1 MAFNRDNLPG
11 VSGQSIRLNNQ
22 DESKANRRELENHYK
37 NDSRH
42 VSAKDRRYWNSIED
56 NLKKYVDYRLKSIIG
71 IFDFEELELDNS
83 LTLCEIILKSNKNR
97 IQDVNSLRADFISQ
111 LETQVTN
118 LLEKNSEERTAR
130 ISGLEEVR
138 ERIKDLLAKIDKE
151 IEDRKADVINEATE
165 RAKADTEEFN
175 ARTNTE
181 AEIKERLEALEHPNP
196 DL

>member
-175 ARTNTE
+175 ARTNAE
-181 AEIKERLEALEHPNP
+181 AEIKERIEALEHPNP

>member
-37 NDSRH
+37 NNSRH
-42 VSAKDRRYWNSIED
+42 VSAKDRKYWNSIED

-175 ARTNTE
+175 ARTNAE
-181 AEIKERLEALEHPNP
+181 AEIKERIEALEHPNT